1 MPEVTQVRGRGSED
15 WYSASWIFVVQGQ
28 LMLDAGAA
36 TGELWQQ
43 RILGGTTDLRHSS
56 VDAPTPPLGAVLA
69 HLLRRLLSQTSAGH
83 EILVDN
89 Q

>member
-1 MPEVTQVRGRGSED
+1 M
-15 WYSASWIFVVQGQ
+15 VQGQ

-43 RILGGTTDLRHSS
+43 RILGGTTNLRHSS